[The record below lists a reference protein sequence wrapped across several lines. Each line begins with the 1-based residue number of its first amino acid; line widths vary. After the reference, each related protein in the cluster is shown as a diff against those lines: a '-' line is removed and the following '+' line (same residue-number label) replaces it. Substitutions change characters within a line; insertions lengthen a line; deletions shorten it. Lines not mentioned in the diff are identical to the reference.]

1 MALTFDPQ
9 LRPTDD
15 LRGNGPTIYG
25 SYLYPTDLLRADR
38 RDIAFVEA
46 GGVTVA
52 TILASGI
59 ISLNG
64 AAALI
69 EAKPMT
75 ASGDISLSGTTT
87 LVSAKRIRANG
98 TITVYGT
105 SSMQT
110 IAQMQASGAIQFTGS
125 ASGAQRLPNVGTVQV
140 RSQVAGIRIWTE
152 SL

>member
-1 MALTFDPQ
+1 MALTFDPR

-38 RDIAFVEA
+38 RDAASVEDA
-46 GGVTVA
+46 EPIVA
-52 TILASGI
+52 EILASGI
-59 ISLNG
+59 ISLTG
-64 AAALI
+64 
-69 EAKPMT
+69 
-75 ASGDISLSGTTT
+75 LSTF
-87 LVSAKRIRANG
+87 VSAKRIRANG

-110 IAQMQASGAIQFTGS
+110 IAQMQASGTIRFTGS

-140 RSQVAGIRIWTE
+140 RSQVAGVRIWTE